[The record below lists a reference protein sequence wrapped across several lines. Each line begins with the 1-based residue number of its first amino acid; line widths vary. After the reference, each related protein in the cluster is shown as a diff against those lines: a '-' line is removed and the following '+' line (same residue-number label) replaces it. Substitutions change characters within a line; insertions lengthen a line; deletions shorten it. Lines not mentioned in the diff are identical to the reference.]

1 MKGFIILKTF
11 QDTQSKFLNNLLS
24 ANSSFL
30 IKYQSIYRKSIK
42 RTTFNLGNISRATDK
57 SRNSGL
63 SFGVFGILRNL
74 GAVAEDLFYSQASIS
89 RYNKFL
95 SDSARNLMCSKVSD
109 DGLSV
114 KWNFRRW
121 VEEIINSLPDSRR
134 IGMTIEEFLDPTFIR
149 PKPLKLHLF

>member
-30 IKYQSIYRKSIK
+30 IKYQSNYRK
-42 RTTFNLGNISRATDK
+42 
-57 SRNSGL
+57 
-63 SFGVFGILRNL
+63 SFGVFGIIRNL